1 MITALLLTTYVVIN
15 IYTAVQTDFWLR
27 RCFHSYH
34 SRVKRIV
41 FYIVYVLLALLPVS
55 GAYLPDDQLKTQLAA
70 AGNLWL
76 GFYIYFTGFLLI
88 AQILRLL
95 IRLAS
100 RGKCSG
106 LPRHWAWVALPLM
119 VFLTVS
125 LNFYGILNA
134 QDIYTTNYK
143 ATINKDAG
151 NVKHMR
157 VVLVA
162 DFHLGSNS
170 DPSLYRSL
178 VRKINAQKPDLVLV
192 GGDIFNSTYNS
203 LKDPQIYS
211 EILSGI
217 KSRYGVYAVYG
228 NHDVEETLFGGFAI
242 TDSSHSYRNPKVT
255 AFLKDCG
262 FKILDDRTVSI
273 AGGNVILAGRR
284 DGEKAGDGT
293 AERAGIQSLIL
304 GKDTTKPV
312 FVLEHEPMDFANIYD
327 AGADFVFSGHT
338 HDGQIFPGNLVVRFL
353 SQNPYGVRVIDG
365 VTTLTTSGVGYYGP
379 PMRIGTHSEIAVV
392 DFTFKLT
399 IRKGN

>member
-88 AQILRLL
+88 FQIIRLL
-95 IRLAS
+95 MRLVS
-100 RGKCSG
+100 RGRYKG
-106 LPRHWAWVALPLM
+106 LPQQWAWVVLPLM

-125 LNFYGILNA
+125 LNLYGILNA
-134 QDIYTTNYK
+134 QDIYVTNYK
-143 ATINKDAG
+143 TTINKDAG

-162 DFHLGSNS
+162 DFHLGCNS
-170 DPSLYRSL
+170 DPTLYRSL
-178 VRKINAQKPDLVLV
+178 VAGINAQKPDLVLV
-192 GGDIFNSTYNS
+192 GGDIFNSTYSS
-203 LKDPQIYS
+203 LKDPQVYS

-217 KSRYGVYAVYG
+217 KSKYGVYAVYG

-242 TDSSHSYRNPKVT
+242 TDSSRSYRNPQVT
-255 AFLKDCG
+255 AFMKDCG
-262 FKILDDRTVSI
+262 FKILDDRTVTT

-293 AERAGIQSLIL
+293 ARRASIQLLIQ
-304 GKDTTKPV
+304 GQDTTKPV

-327 AGADFVFSGHT
+327 AGGDFVFSGHT
-338 HDGQIFPGNLVVRFL
+338 HDGQIFPGNLVVRLL
-353 SQNPYGVRVIDG
+353 SQNPYGARVIDG
-365 VTTLTTSGVGYYGP
+365 VTSLVTSGVGYYGP
-379 PMRIGTHSEIAVV
+379 PIRVGTHSEIAVI
-392 DFTFKLT
+392 DFTFELT
-399 IRKGN
+399 VRKGN